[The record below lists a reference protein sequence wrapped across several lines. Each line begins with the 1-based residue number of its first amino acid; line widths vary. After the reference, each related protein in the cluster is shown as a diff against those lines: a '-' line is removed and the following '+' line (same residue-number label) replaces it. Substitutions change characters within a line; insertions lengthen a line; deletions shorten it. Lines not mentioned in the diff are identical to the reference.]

1 MISFD
6 DCVDLDRADPLRE
19 IRHQFDLPDDVVYL
33 DGNSLGP
40 PLRSVSDRVN
50 RLLRE
55 WQEDLIAGWLERDWA
70 DLPVQVGRRLEPI
83 IGAAPGSVVAC
94 DSTSVN
100 LFKAAMVACD
110 LRDGAILTDSGN
122 FPTDL
127 YVLGEVARR
136 RQRQL
141 LVAEVDEPSKRID
154 EGVALVALTQV
165 DFRTGRLHDLGSIT
179 SIAHLA
185 GSSVL
190 WDLSHSAGVMPIDL
204 AANDVD
210 LAVGC
215 GYKYLN
221 GGPGAPAYLFVN
233 PRLAEKVENPI
244 TGWFGHRAPF
254 MFGSEYEPAP
264 GVGRMQVGTPNVLS
278 LVALDEALSV
288 FDGVDLRGVRKKSV
302 SITGL
307 FVDLADQML
316 GDQIEVITPRA
327 GSSRGSQITL
337 RHDAAGEIVSD
348 LAKRGVVGDFRPP
361 GMMRFGFAPLFNRY
375 ADAWKAASA
384 LTEVVSRL
392 GVTTRQRQPGREG
405 SRPQRSGSQPP
416 AQAPDVR
423 DDVR

>member
-1 MISFD
+1 VISFD

-19 IRHQFDLPDDVVYL
+19 IRQQFDLPHGVVYL

-40 PLRSVSDRVN
+40 PLRTVTDRVN

-55 WQEDLIAGWLERDWA
+55 WQQDLIAGWFERGWA
-70 DLPVQVGRRLEPI
+70 DLPMQVGRRLEPI
-83 IGAAPGSVVAC
+83 IGAAPGSVVAA

-110 LRDGAILTDSGN
+110 LRNGAILTDSVN

-136 RQRQL
+136 RNRQL
-141 LVAEVDEPSKRID
+141 MVVEPGELSKRI
-154 EGVALVALTQV
+154 ENGVALVALTQV

-185 GSSVL
+185 GALVL

-221 GGPGAPAYLFVN
+221 GGPGAPAYLFVH
-233 PRLAEKVENPI
+233 PRLAEELENPI
-244 TGWFGHRAPF
+244 TGWFGHKAPF
-254 MFGSEYEPAP
+254 MFGPEYEPAA

-278 LVALDEALSV
+278 LVAFDEALSV
-288 FDGVDLRGVRKKSV
+288 FDDLDLRAVREKSV
-302 SITGL
+302 SITGF

-316 GDQIEVITPRA
+316 GDQTEVITPRV
-327 GSSRGSQITL
+327 GSLRGSQITL
-337 RHDAAGEIVSD
+337 RHTAAGRIVSD
-348 LAKRGVVGDFRPP
+348 LAKQGVVGDFRPP

-375 ADAWKAASA
+375 ADAWKAVSTLAA
-384 LTEVVSRL
+384 VVSSLR
-392 GVTTRQRQPGREG
+392 VTTR
-405 SRPQRSGSQPP
+405 
-416 AQAPDVR
+416 
-423 DDVR
+423 

>member
-19 IRHQFDLPDDVVYL
+19 IRHQFDLPDGVVYL

-40 PLRSVSDRVN
+40 PLRSVTDRIN

-55 WQEDLIAGWLERDWA
+55 WQHDLIAGWFERGWA
-70 DLPVQVGRRLEPI
+70 DLPMQVGRRLEPV

-110 LRDGAILTDSGN
+110 LRDGAILTDTGN

-141 LVAEVDEPSKRID
+141 LVVEPDEVSKRI
-154 EGVALVALTQV
+154 EQGEALVALTQV
-165 DFRTGRLHDLGSIT
+165 DFRTGRLHDLGAIT

-185 GSSVL
+185 GALVL

-204 AANDVD
+204 ASNDVD

-233 PRLAEKVENPI
+233 PRLAEEVENPI

-254 MFGSEYEPAP
+254 MFGPEYEPAP
-264 GVGRMQVGTPNVLS
+264 GVGRMQTGTPNVLS
-278 LVALDEALSV
+278 LVALDDALSV
-288 FDGVDLRGVRKKSV
+288 FDDVDLLAVREKSV

-307 FVDLADQML
+307 FVDLVDQML
-316 GDQIEVITPRA
+316 GNQTEVITPRA
-327 GSSRGSQITL
+327 GSLRGSQITL
-337 RHDAAGEIVSD
+337 RHHAAGEIVSD
-348 LAKRGVVGDFRPP
+348 LAERGVVGDFRPP
-361 GMMRFGFAPLFNRY
+361 GMMRFGFAPLFNSY

-384 LTEVVSRL
+384 LTEVVASL
-392 GVTTRQRQPGREG
+392 GVTTR
-405 SRPQRSGSQPP
+405 
-416 AQAPDVR
+416 
-423 DDVR
+423 